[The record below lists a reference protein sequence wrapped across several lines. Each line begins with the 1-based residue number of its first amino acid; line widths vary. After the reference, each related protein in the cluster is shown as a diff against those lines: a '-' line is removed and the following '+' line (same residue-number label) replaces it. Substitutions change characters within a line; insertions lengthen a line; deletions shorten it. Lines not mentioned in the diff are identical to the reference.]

1 MEMVSLKS
9 TSWIDDLH
17 VYDLHVYES
26 HTNMSFVVPMR
37 LVPLNLVL
45 LNLVPMS
52 LVRFLPA
59 PDLVL
64 AHSSLQIRSKPS
76 RL

>member
-1 MEMVSLKS
+1 M
-9 TSWIDDLH
+9 
-17 VYDLHVYES
+17 YES

-37 LVPLNLVL
+37 LVPLNLVPLNLVL

-64 AHSSLQIRSKPS
+64 ARSSLQIRSKPS

>member
-9 TSWIDDLH
+9 TSWID
-17 VYDLHVYES
+17 DLHVYES

-37 LVPLNLVL
+37 LLLSLVPM
-45 LNLVPMS
+45 NLVPMS

-64 AHSSLQIRSKPS
+64 ARSSLQIRSKPS

>member
-1 MEMVSLKS
+1 M
-9 TSWIDDLH
+9 
-17 VYDLHVYES
+17 YES
-26 HTNMSFVVPMR
+26 HTNMSFLVPMR
-37 LVPLNLVL
+37 LVPLNLLPMSLVL
-45 LNLVPMS
+45 LSLVPMS